1 MDVNSLIN
9 MIECDE
15 DKFHQDVIFIK
26 NRIIVLLDKETYMSV
41 SITHRWLE
49 ELLLFHHNIKV

>member
-1 MDVNSLIN
+1 MDIKSLIK

-15 DKFHQDVIFIK
+15 DKYHQDVIFIK
-26 NRIIVLLDKETYMSV
+26 NRVIVLLDNEIYNSV

-49 ELLLFHHNIKV
+49 ELLLVHHNIKV